1 MFTAHNGSKLLHW
14 SLALA
19 LEHRTLCVS
28 QYVGNETKDLTQIIL
43 RFFKCLGLGIRKY
56 KHLMPIY
63 CTCSIYAPVYTSQ
76 YQTLC
81 QTITL
86 PSLLKLS
93 IFSWLVCL
101 IKPLQFILINV
112 LIADECLVTPF
123 IGTSLSCGVLTYYFP
138 GFNVIMLGVVT
149 VSITRELNPWS
160 QT

>member
-63 CTCSIYAPVYTSQ
+63 MHVYIHLYTQVSTKPYA
-76 YQTLC
+76 
-81 QTITL
+81 
-86 PSLLKLS
+86 
-93 IFSWLVCL
+93 
-101 IKPLQFILINV
+101 KP
-112 LIADECLVTPF
+112 
-123 IGTSLSCGVLTYYFP
+123 
-138 GFNVIMLGVVT
+138 
-149 VSITRELNPWS
+149 
-160 QT
+160 